1 MNVHKQYD
9 SDNEFSEALKSNT
22 TKYKYSFFDL
32 YFKGP
37 QTLYKPGKKA
47 EQASNNFIMDIANEN
62 IVFSDL
68 EQGISTSQKQV
79 FETRYLISDSILKIN
94 WKLTTD
100 TRKIAGFNCRKAT
113 AIIMDSVYVF
123 AFYTDEILTSGGP
136 EGFSGLPGMIL
147 GIAIPRL
154 NATWFATKLELTAV
168 PSPLSTSTP
177 VKGKKTTRSE
187 LNSILKI
194 NLKDWGEWADKNIWW
209 IML

>member
-1 MNVHKQYD
+1 
-9 SDNEFSEALKSNT
+9 
-22 TKYKYSFFDL
+22 
-32 YFKGP
+32 
-37 QTLYKPGKKA
+37 
-47 EQASNNFIMDIANEN
+47 
-62 IVFSDL
+62 
-68 EQGISTSQKQV
+68 
-79 FETRYLISDSILKIN
+79 
-94 WKLTTD
+94 
-100 TRKIAGFNCRKAT
+100 
-113 AIIMDSVYVF
+113 MDSVYVF

>member
-1 MNVHKQYD
+1 
-9 SDNEFSEALKSNT
+9 
-22 TKYKYSFFDL
+22 
-32 YFKGP
+32 
-37 QTLYKPGKKA
+37 
-47 EQASNNFIMDIANEN
+47 MDIANEN

-79 FETRYLISDSILKIN
+79 FETRYLISDSLLKIN

-168 PSPLSTSTP
+168 PSPLGTSTP